1 MRILFFNY
9 EYPPLGGGAGNATKY
24 ILKEYSKLENLQV
37 DLITSATDEKYSEE
51 KISDNITIYKLPIGK
66 NGSNL
71 HYQSQKELLIYA
83 WKAFWFA
90 NKLTKK
96 NKYDLTHSFF
106 TVPCGAIS
114 LWLKFYRKIPY
125 IVSLR
130 GSDVPGYSERF
141 SFIYAILTPL
151 IKFIW
156 KQSAFTVANSLGF
169 KNLALKTNSNQEI
182 KVITNGIDVE
192 EFKFKG
198 LEKIDCERKDFKII
212 CGTRVTHRKGIRF
225 ILEALNLLVKKN
237 LNVSLD
243 IIGEGNEREE
253 LEKRVDELQLKDKV
267 NFIGV
272 VEHSRLPEIYAG
284 ANVYVSASFNEGMSN
299 TSLEALAVGLPII
312 ATDTGGT
319 FETVKE
325 NENGFVIKMGSAED
339 IAEKVEIIYND
350 CAKEKSMSQKSR
362 EMAEKMSWKNIAEKY
377 FELYKR

>member
-24 ILKEYSKLENLQV
+24 ILKEFSNLENLQV

-90 NKLTKK
+90 NKLAKK

-169 KNLALKTNSNQEI
+169 KNLALKTNPKQEI
-182 KVITNGIDVE
+182 KVITNGINGD
-192 EFKFKG
+192 EFRFKG

-225 ILEALNLLVKKN
+225 IVEALNLLVEKN
-237 LNVSLD
+237 LNVSLN

-253 LEKRVDELQLKDKV
+253 LEKRVAELQLKDKV

-272 VEHSRLPEIYAG
+272 VEHSRLPEIYAN

-325 NENGFVIKMGSAED
+325 NENGFVIKMSSAQD

-362 EMAEKMSWKNIAEKY
+362 AMAEKMSWKNIAEEY